1 MRGDTHHGILTL
13 HQTKILC
20 SFIIM
25 DESLLKPQ
33 RKSYIDRG
41 EIYFW
46 TATINQWQ
54 RLLEKDEYKDVIIDS
69 LQYLTDEGKV
79 DVFAFIIMPNHIHL
93 IWRVN
98 EPNGKESPQGSFL
111 KYTAHIFK
119 KMLREEGVEKL
130 NAYKTDAE
138 NKKYEFWQRDS
149 LAIPLF
155 TRNVAMQK
163 LNYLHNN
170 PLAEHWNLV
179 KDPCDYKYSS
189 ARYYELN
196 EKNFPFLK
204 DLLEEI

>member
-1 MRGDTHHGILTL
+1 
-13 HQTKILC
+13 
-20 SFIIM
+20 M
-25 DESLLKPQ
+25 DRSLFPPK
-33 RKSYIDRG
+33 RKSHIDRG

-46 TATINQWQ
+46 TATINNWQ
-54 RLLEKDEYKDVIIDS
+54 RLLEKDEYKDVVIDS
-69 LQYLTDEGKV
+69 LQYLTDEGKI

-111 KYTAHIFK
+111 KYTAHTFK
-119 KMLREEGVEKL
+119 KMLRAEEKGKL
-130 NAYKTDAE
+130 SAYKVETE
-138 NKKYEFWQRDS
+138 NKNYEFWQRDP

-155 TRNVAMQK
+155 TLEGAMQK

-170 PLAEHWNLV
+170 PLKEHWNLV

-189 ARYYELN
+189 ARDYELN